1 MLPERQKVDEV
12 CLKQNSGLT
21 DASLVPFLRQFLKVP
36 RLAEGLRSLN
46 LKQCKGAGWQSLEVL
61 RQLTFAARNLRE
73 LNLSGVQVG
82 THLQLKLC
90 ESLGVHRNLQFIGL
104 SRTGLGGTCLTE
116 DCLRHLLSSRSN
128 RKLDLSWNVFSKKD
142 PSCFI
147 TASSTRC
154 LIFHA
159 SSMEDFQ
166 VIGDYI
172 AENTSLMHLL
182 LDNTAAYIVGEDTPI
197 SELIEKLAFN
207 SALRSLSI
215 CTNRIDSRAAL
226 VIEDSLEGH
235 PMLSRL
241 RSILRLLCRKE
252 SSMSRCKSGDEKTKS
267 TETHTKV
274 FSFTNPGGKYIL
286 DLGIPYD
293 RSLCRML
300 YETAERFNLEHNKAF
315 VNINHS
321 HPPYHHPVRDS
332 IGQYKV
338 RREGILT
345 FTFNVESAIAAA
357 WSNVADDDFIGF
369 LNSHLAMMR
378 FEPHKR
384 KLRPKAISGMHAE
397 QETFLTALASD
408 FNMEVPYLEY
418 MVQACPEASNE
429 ILFRLIPS
437 LKRDGCSTFL
447 AMSLFPR
454 VEDLLETQWR
464 MESFLLFNPQNP
476 TGRYKLKLENST
488 DFAVAQQLLLLDRWE
503 SVVNRRHNR
512 GDVSQRGNRSQ
523 LRNDL
528 YQGRALHLSVK
539 LLTEWAM
546 PEFGEFE
553 CDYSTSY
560 HPKQGSKPLSDTLW
574 ESVMM
579 AIYDSPCRPEDQ
591 LKVLKIISHQ
601 IFLSSLHI
609 RQMVGFFRKDE
620 DREEALVMFW
630 PRVIDKYNA
639 KVFGVRFEKKE
650 DVERLGYITFFPYFQ
665 PENAVFRF
673 NMAIYE
679 QRISACLF
687 VQLMLREMPGNIK
700 ESRGEL
706 RQLVPKSKHEPSDQR
721 SYAAKQA
728 CAPGKDPT
736 YEKPDGTLDPM
747 TMGVPRSWAEP
758 GTPGVGIDINESDL
772 GQVRL
777 AGGVLRP
784 AMFNTDCCCQAEGN
798 EVVEVVWSENPKFF
812 RGTDRSSY
820 TPLFGAVLGS
830 NLDENSAV
838 PRTAPS
844 ESTAPVAPLH
854 RIEARSEPS
863 TKQRG
868 PPLPVFEEE
877 AEAALQPPEGTFLVN
892 LEKVDGD
899 DIGLDFDTIDS
910 KVLLVSQVR
919 RSGLAT
925 RWNATAAEESQIRP
939 FDRLLEV
946 NGCGLLPSADLV
958 DILQDCDANIQL
970 RFEHPDVRE
979 FSITPD
985 GRKLGLGLEMS
996 KMTASLRVRKLDP
1009 AGAVHL
1015 KCSEDNAPHMKPHD
1029 RIVQVNEES
1038 DNVARMAKQMVSREV
1053 SFKIYRYT
1061 LEMESSVIQAI

>member
-104 SRTGLGGTCLTE
+104 SRSGLGGTCLTE

-142 PSCFI
+142 
-147 TASSTRC
+147 
-154 LIFHA
+154 
-159 SSMEDFQ
+159 FQ

-172 AENTSLMHLL
+172 AENTCLMHLL

-241 RSILRLLCRKE
+241 YLRNNPLGIHGLRSILRLLCRKE
-252 SSMSRCKSGDEKTKS
+252 SSMSRLDIEGCKSGDEKTKS

-384 KLRPKAISGMHAE
+384 KLRPLLANWKAISGMHAE

-429 ILFRLIPS
+429 TLFRLIPS

-523 LRNDL
+523 LRNEL

-553 CDYSTSY
+553 CDYATSY

-639 KVFGVRFEKKE
+639 KVFRVRFEKKE
-650 DVERLGYITFFPYFQ
+650 DVVRLQERLGYITFFPYFQ

-673 NMAIYE
+673 NMAVYE
-679 QRISACLF
+679 QRVSACLF
-687 VQLMLREMPGNIK
+687 VQLMLREMPGNI
-700 ESRGEL
+700 
-706 RQLVPKSKHEPSDQR
+706 
-721 SYAAKQA
+721 
-728 CAPGKDPT
+728 KDPT

-747 TMGVPRSWAEP
+747 TMGVPRSWADWKQCPSEGVFSGHYSCAPENRAFDFRRKLAETYGYYDAKTMSRIKEEDVMWWTGLTEP
-758 GTPGVGIDINESDL
+758 PSDILDLLEFLISRFSNVDEAFRKIINTSDTKTPLITLRVFQAALVALDCGKFKGPDENQRLAAIFRYLDPGGEGSISQNEWRVL
-772 GQVRL
+772 GQL
-777 AGGVLRP
+777 W
-784 AMFNTDCCCQAEGN
+784 N
-798 EVVEVVWSENPKFF
+798 EFDLTIREFVQF
-812 RGTDRSSY
+812 
-820 TPLFGAVLGS
+820 LQIAFGEDLQDAWEA
-830 NLDENSAV
+830 LDDDQSGELS
-838 PRTAPS
+838 
-844 ESTAPVAPLH
+844 
-854 RIEARSEPS
+854 
-863 TKQRG
+863 
-868 PPLPVFEEE
+868 EEE
-877 AEAALQPPEGTFLVN
+877 WFEAVEKIGYFGPARVIFALLDGSDDGDISVN
-892 LEKVDGD
+892 EFQVLEKY
-899 DIGLDFDTIDS
+899 
-910 KVLLVSQVR
+910 
-919 RSGLAT
+919 
-925 RWNATAAEESQIRP
+925 
-939 FDRLLEV
+939 
-946 NGCGLLPSADLV
+946 
-958 DILQDCDANIQL
+958 
-970 RFEHPDVRE
+970 
-979 FSITPD
+979 
-985 GRKLGLGLEMS
+985 
-996 KMTASLRVRKLDP
+996 
-1009 AGAVHL
+1009 
-1015 KCSEDNAPHMKPHD
+1015 KPKPK
-1029 RIVQVNEES
+1029 
-1038 DNVARMAKQMVSREV
+1038 A
-1053 SFKIYRYT
+1053 
-1061 LEMESSVIQAI
+1061 

>member
-1 MLPERQKVDEV
+1 
-12 CLKQNSGLT
+12 
-21 DASLVPFLRQFLKVP
+21 
-36 RLAEGLRSLN
+36 
-46 LKQCKGAGWQSLEVL
+46 
-61 RQLTFAARNLRE
+61 
-73 LNLSGVQVG
+73 
-82 THLQLKLC
+82 
-90 ESLGVHRNLQFIGL
+90 
-104 SRTGLGGTCLTE
+104 
-116 DCLRHLLSSRSN
+116 
-128 RKLDLSWNVFSKKD
+128 
-142 PSCFI
+142 
-147 TASSTRC
+147 
-154 LIFHA
+154 
-159 SSMEDFQ
+159 MEDFQ

-172 AENTSLMHLL
+172 AENTCLMHLL

-357 WSNVADDDFIGF
+357 WSSVADDDFIGF

-523 LRNDL
+523 LRNEL

-553 CDYSTSY
+553 CDYATSY

-639 KVFGVRFEKKE
+639 KVFRVRFEKKE

-673 NMAIYE
+673 NMAVYE
-679 QRISACLF
+679 QRVSACLF

-700 ESRGEL
+700 ESCGG
-706 RQLVPKSKHEPSDQR
+706 PSDEQ
-721 SYAAKQA
+721 SCAAKQA
-728 CAPGKDPT
+728 FRPGKDPT
-736 YEKPDGTLDPM
+736 YEKPDGAAEAFKHLMIHEPSSQCGGLMGRYILDGNDCFDCSCTLDPM
-747 TMGVPRSWAEP
+747 AMGVPRSWA
-758 GTPGVGIDINESDL
+758 
-772 GQVRL
+772 
-777 AGGVLRP
+777 ALRP

-830 NLDENSAV
+830 NLDENPV

-863 TKQRG
+863 TKQWG
-868 PPLPVFEEE
+868 PPVPVFDEE
-877 AEAALQPPEGTFLVN
+877 AEAALQPPVFSRPETPVAAWSYHDSPKEATPELPADFSTASRADTTERHAMPQEGTFLVN
-892 LEKVDGD
+892 LQKLDGD
-899 DIGLDFDTIDS
+899 DIGLEFDTMDS

-925 RWNATAAEESQIRP
+925 RWNATASEESQIRQ

-946 NGCGLLPSADLV
+946 NGCGLLPSVDLV
-958 DILQDCDANIQL
+958 DMLQDCDADIQL

-996 KMTASLRVRKLDP
+996 KMTPSLRVRKLDP

-1015 KCSEDNAPHMKPHD
+1015 RCSEDNAPHMKPHD

-1061 LEMESSVIQAI
+1061 LEMESVIQAI

>member
-1 MLPERQKVDEV
+1 VAPKKPSACSRKYLQECDLRATVPDTLDFNTGFSSKLSAPHRGLTDHDLLSVTGMLPERQKVDEV

-36 RLAEGLRSLN
+36 RLAEGLCSLN

-104 SRTGLGGTCLTE
+104 SRSGLGGTCLTE

-142 PSCFI
+142 
-147 TASSTRC
+147 
-154 LIFHA
+154 
-159 SSMEDFQ
+159 FQ

-172 AENTSLMHLL
+172 AENTCLMHLL

-241 RSILRLLCRKE
+241 YLRNNPLGIHGLRSILRLLCRKE
-252 SSMSRCKSGDEKTKS
+252 SSMSRLDIEGCKSGDEKTKS

-384 KLRPKAISGMHAE
+384 KLRPLLANWKAISGMHAE

-523 LRNDL
+523 LRNEL

-553 CDYSTSY
+553 CDYATSY

-639 KVFGVRFEKKE
+639 KVFRVRFEKKE
-650 DVERLGYITFFPYFQ
+650 DVVRLQERLGYITFFPYFQ

-673 NMAIYE
+673 NMAVYE
-679 QRISACLF
+679 QRVSACLF
-687 VQLMLREMPGNIK
+687 
-700 ESRGEL
+700 
-706 RQLVPKSKHEPSDQR
+706 
-721 SYAAKQA
+721 
-728 CAPGKDPT
+728 
-736 YEKPDGTLDPM
+736 
-747 TMGVPRSWAEP
+747 
-758 GTPGVGIDINESDL
+758 
-772 GQVRL
+772 
-777 AGGVLRP
+777 
-784 AMFNTDCCCQAEGN
+784 
-798 EVVEVVWSENPKFF
+798 
-812 RGTDRSSY
+812 
-820 TPLFGAVLGS
+820 
-830 NLDENSAV
+830 
-838 PRTAPS
+838 
-844 ESTAPVAPLH
+844 
-854 RIEARSEPS
+854 
-863 TKQRG
+863 
-868 PPLPVFEEE
+868 
-877 AEAALQPPEGTFLVN
+877 
-892 LEKVDGD
+892 
-899 DIGLDFDTIDS
+899 
-910 KVLLVSQVR
+910 
-919 RSGLAT
+919 
-925 RWNATAAEESQIRP
+925 
-939 FDRLLEV
+939 
-946 NGCGLLPSADLV
+946 
-958 DILQDCDANIQL
+958 
-970 RFEHPDVRE
+970 
-979 FSITPD
+979 
-985 GRKLGLGLEMS
+985 
-996 KMTASLRVRKLDP
+996 
-1009 AGAVHL
+1009 
-1015 KCSEDNAPHMKPHD
+1015 
-1029 RIVQVNEES
+1029 
-1038 DNVARMAKQMVSREV
+1038 
-1053 SFKIYRYT
+1053 
-1061 LEMESSVIQAI
+1061 